1 MTDLS
6 LYMISMVSTRADMPP
21 LFDALGSL
29 HLPDM
34 VNIILSMVLIIQSLS
49 SIANCYF
56 GYRIFRIMLAIQGF
70 LTGAAVGALIGI
82 LTGDSAGIIIIIALL
97 IGAIGGLIS
106 WFLYKVGVFFYCLTY
121 GFLVGLILLLLF
133 GAPMNAV
140 LSGGLIIALIAAIL
154 GVIYAKH
161 IIIFITA
168 SSSAIVLG
176 QMFAGLLVGLYFKG
190 MDLILA
196 VVFAVTGI
204 LCQFHLEKKSA
215 AKKAAHA
222 TAYNMQPAP
231 AMVLPYA
238 QPVMQSTP
246 VIYNAPIVC
255 RECGA
260 KLPEDAMFCEK
271 CGKSQQ
277 INETVCK
284 QCGEIIPEDALF
296 CKCCGAKNIKPTAQE
311 NLQYEKEI

>member
-6 LYMISMVSTRADMPP
+6 LYMISTVSTRVDMPP

-34 VNIILSMVLIIQSLS
+34 VNIILSIVLIIQSLS
-49 SIANCYF
+49 AIVNCYF

-82 LTGDSAGIIIIIALL
+82 LTGDSAGIIVIIALL

-121 GFLVGLILLLLF
+121 GFLVGLILLLLI
-133 GAPMNAV
+133 GTPMNAV
-140 LSGGLIIALIAAIL
+140 LTGGFIIALIAAIL
-154 GVIYAKH
+154 GVIFAKH
-161 IIIFITA
+161 IIIFVTA
-168 SSSAIVLG
+168 ISSAIVLG
-176 QMFAGLLVGLYFKG
+176 QVFSGLMMVLYFKG
-190 MDLILA
+190 LDIILA
-196 VVFAVTGI
+196 AIFAVTGI

-215 AKKAAHA
+215 AKKAARDAAH
-222 TAYNMQPAP
+222 NMQSASVAASVYIKPA
-231 AMVLPYA
+231 A
-238 QPVMQSTP
+238 QPTSVIYSTP
-246 VIYNAPIVC
+246 AVC

-260 KLPEDAMFCEK
+260 RLPEGAMFCEK

-277 INETVCK
+277 ITETVCK

-296 CKCCGAKNIKPTAQE
+296 CKCCGAKNVNSSVQE
-311 NLQYEKEI
+311 KLQ